1 MNTFM
6 DEDIARI
13 TTKDDWNTGSPS
25 QIDFVMSSS
34 SLVGVDTGVDEH
46 MNFTTDHGPVW
57 ATFQFAALASVQSF
71 SPQKVP
77 RASVRWKPRHTWS
90 DAAACFDWNW
100 TPDWSDVSSK

>member
-71 SPQKVP
+71 LTAEDP
-77 RASVRWKPRHTWS
+77 
-90 DAAACFDWNW
+90 
-100 TPDWSDVSSK
+100 SSICEMEAKTHLERCCCLLRLELDSRLV